1 MSRARTLER
10 RKEREQQKKRQ
21 RQTAIVI
28 GIVVIAVIA
37 VGLFVLTQQP
47 ADAPIPP
54 EAAARYASI
63 PQSTTDDG
71 FPVLGSDDAP
81 VKVLEYGSFD
91 CPHCREL
98 HETVGPTIIDRVRKG
113 EVQFTYVPLYNKGG
127 ITNGLGAAQAALC
140 VGKQGKFWEFHDA
153 LFSWQGL
160 YANTAFSDQRLKTG
174 IANIGIDR
182 GQWDQCMANNTAQPI
197 LDAAQ
202 KASQLQNIAGTP
214 AIVVNGTML
223 PTFDLDTVNAAI
235 DTAFAQAGGVP
246 AAPVVDATQ
255 EATAEATVEST
266 KEATAEATAEST
278 ARPTAE
284 ATSDATA
291 ESTPAS

>member
-21 RQTAIVI
+21 RQTAIII
-28 GIVVIAVIA
+28 GIVVIALIA

-47 ADAPIPP
+47 AEAPIPP
-54 EAAARYASI
+54 GAAALYSGI

-81 VKVLEYGSFD
+81 VKVIEYASFD
-91 CPHCREL
+91 CPHCLEF
-98 HETVGPTIIDRVRKG
+98 HQTVTPSIIDRVRKG
-113 EVQFTYVPLYNKGG
+113 EVQFTYAPLYGTG
-127 ITNGLGAAQAALC
+127 SISNGLGAAQAALC
-140 VGKQGKFWEFHDA
+140 VGQQGKFWEFHDA
-153 LFSWQGL
+153 LFDWQGL

-174 IANIGIDR
+174 ITNLGIDR
-182 GQWDQCMANNTAQPI
+182 GQWDQCMAGGASQTI
-197 LDAAQ
+197 LDAAL

-223 PTFDLDTVNAAI
+223 PTFDVDTVNSAI
-235 DTAFAQAGGVP
+235 DTAFNQAGGVP
-246 AAPVVDATQ
+246 AAPVVEGTQ

-266 KEATAEATAEST
+266 SEATAEST
-278 ARPTAE
+278 TQPAVE
-284 ATSDATA
+284 ATTEATA
-291 ESTPAS
+291 ETTPSS